1 MFQYYCASFG
11 RIGFH
16 LCAQFEKAFEGCEE
30 GKGKEEKKNRREN
43 NRHKL
48 SITICKIV
56 LQPNAKTKT
65 EKHRNTQQTTQTM
78 QEGKSFDYPE
88 FPIAMFTVATDGC
101 SCLGRS
107 EELAL

>member
-1 MFQYYCASFG
+1 MLQYYCASFG

-16 LCAQFEKAFEGCEE
+16 LCAQFAKALDGSGEGR
-30 GKGKEEKKNRREN
+30 GKGEKKNRREN

-65 EKHRNTQQTTQTM
+65 QKHTTQTM

-101 SCLGRS
+101 SCQGRGVG
-107 EELAL
+107 E